1 MTAAGAVQGAVDS
14 PAGRALRILLI
25 EDSALDAQLITAQ
38 LEEAGFAFE
47 LVRVQS
53 HPELDAALADCPYDL
68 ILSDYNIP
76 GFDGVAA
83 LAAAHRA
90 CPEVPFLFIS
100 GALGE
105 DKAIELLKRG
115 ATDYVLKDRLERL
128 VPSIERA
135 LREAREKAERRR
147 AEEARLESERALRTL
162 MGNMPGMAFR
172 CRPVPPWVFDYASP
186 GAAELTGYR
195 PEDFYA
201 GGLTTWSALMHPED
215 IERVARDAEAAF
227 TERRQLTVTYRI
239 RTRTGDEKWVWDRSI
254 GIYADDGTLQAIE
267 GFVSDVTERTR
278 AEQEREKLARLVE
291 HSPEFVGY
299 ASLDGWPAYVNPAG
313 LRMVGLASLEAARGR
328 HILELFC
335 AEEREGVERT
345 VIPAVLRD
353 GHWEAEFRWQRFDT
367 GAAFPVSVRMFTVTD
382 PKTRQP
388 LALATVTR
396 DITEERR
403 HEEDERK
410 RGEFEKQLLGIVSHD
425 LRNPLNTI
433 SMGAQM
439 LLRDEGLSDRNT
451 KTVRRIVSAAD
462 RAARMI
468 HDLLDFTHARLG
480 GGIPVSPQPLEL
492 HAHVAG
498 VLEELQ
504 HTHPDRELSLE
515 HEGDTHGAWDPDRI
529 AQLVVNLAG
538 NALKYS
544 PQGTT
549 VTVRTR
555 GEPGAVVLEVHN
567 FGPPIAPDLL
577 PHIFEPLSR
586 GASKVDMQTRSIGL
600 GLYIVESIVR
610 AHNGRVEA
618 RSSAEAGTTFVV
630 RLPRAGALDAERD
643 PTDTRAR
650 R

>member
-1 MTAAGAVQGAVDS
+1 MTETGVDQL
-14 PAGRALRILLI
+14 GRTLRILLL
-25 EDSALDAQLITAQ
+25 EDSALDAQLIEAR
-38 LEEAGFAFE
+38 LEEAGLSFE
-47 LVRVQS
+47 LKRVDS
-53 HPELDAALADCPYDL
+53 PPELDAALSGCAYDL
-68 ILSDYNIP
+68 ILSDYHIP

-83 LAAAHRA
+83 LGAAHRA

-105 DKAIELLKRG
+105 DKAIELLRRG

-135 LREAREKAERRR
+135 LREAREKDEHRR

-186 GAAELTGYR
+186 GVVELTGYQ

-201 GGLTTWSALMHPED
+201 GGVTTWSALMHPED
-215 IERVARDAEAAF
+215 VERVARDADAAF

-239 RTRTGDEKWVWDRSI
+239 RTRAGDEKWVWDRSI
-254 GIYADDGTLQAIE
+254 GIYADDGTLQTIE

-278 AEQEREKLARLVE
+278 AAQEREKLARLVE
-291 HSPEFVGY
+291 NSPDFVGY
-299 ASLDGWPAYVNPAG
+299 ADLDGWPTYINRAG
-313 LRMVGLASLEAARGR
+313 LQMVGLESLEAARGK
-328 HILELFC
+328 HLLEFFP
-335 AEEREGVERT
+335 AEERAIMERT

-353 GHWEAEFRWQRFDT
+353 GHWEADTRWRRFDT
-367 GAAFPVSVRMFTVTD
+367 GEPIPVGFRMFTVTD
-382 PKTRQP
+382 PRTGQP

-396 DITEERR
+396 DITEKKR
-403 HEEDERK
+403 HEEDERR
-410 RGEFEKQLLGIVSHD
+410 RGEFEKQLIGIVSHD

-439 LLRDEGLSDRNT
+439 LLRDEGLTDRNT
-451 KTVRRIVSAAD
+451 KAVRRIVSAAE
-462 RAARMI
+462 RATRMI

-480 GGIPVSPQPLEL
+480 GGIPVSPVPIDL
-492 HAHVAG
+492 HAHVTG

-504 HTHPDRELSLE
+504 HTHSERELRLE
-515 HEGDTHGAWDPDRI
+515 HEGDTHGSWDPDRI
-529 AQLVVNLAG
+529 AQLVTNLVG
-538 NALKYS
+538 NAVKYS
-544 PQGTT
+544 PQGST

-555 GEPGAVVLEVHN
+555 GERDAVVLEVHN
-567 FGPPIAPDLL
+567 VGQPIAPDLL
-577 PHIFEPLSR
+577 PHVFEPLSR
-586 GASKVDMQTRSIGL
+586 GTTKIDMQTRSIGL

-630 RLPRAGALDAERD
+630 RLPRV
-643 PTDTRAR
+643 
-650 R
+650 